1 MTVPTPPPVTSW
13 QVTGQTERTDIAQDG
28 TPVRGMAVYYTTG
41 HGYQGSVFVPAA
53 QYTADN
59 VRAMIAAA
67 AARLDQ
73 IGSLASG
80 G

>member
-1 MTVPTPPPVTSW
+1 MTVPMPPPVTSW
-13 QVTGQTERTDIAQDG
+13 QVTSQTERTDIASDG

-41 HGYQGSVFVPAA
+41 AGHAGSVFVPAS
-53 QYTADN
+53 QYTPDN

-67 AARLDQ
+67 AARLDAV
-73 IGSLASG
+73 GALTSG